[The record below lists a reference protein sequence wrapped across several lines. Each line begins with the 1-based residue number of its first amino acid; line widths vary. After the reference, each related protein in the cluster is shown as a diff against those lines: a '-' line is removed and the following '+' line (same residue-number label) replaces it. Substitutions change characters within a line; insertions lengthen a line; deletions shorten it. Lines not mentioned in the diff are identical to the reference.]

1 MSITRL
7 SNIDQFRYICGN
19 VSPDINIK
27 IRACDFSVNTK
38 SAFLQCDGYTKIYTQ
53 WFMSHSAYTIKQGGG
68 NDTAIY
74 HEVDEQDNAVYK
86 EPVVCYTMPNI
97 NDIDELFEKKYEI
110 VKIVGKVQNSICKI
124 HLFCDENQV
133 EELLAK
139 ITNDIDMTELTY
151 TQKAQRI
158 CKTFIG
164 LPIGYVIGTAIHL
177 LSCSV
182 LCISGNWSSN
192 YYQGAELCS
201 YRTGFNMNKR
211 LIVLTKHIWKNNKIC
226 CDKLLYSHNT
236 SDINDHELYNNY
248 DNHKLSLKK
257 VEDMELL
264 IRFDKCATI
273 NNQNVNDIQQEF
285 LNNIYP
291 EDEQLRNNELKRIQN
306 IKFVLR
312 PDDIEKYVVTT
323 QSNTT
328 YENNQEEQEQEEQE
342 QESI

>member
-124 HLFCDENQV
+124 HLFCDENQI

-139 ITNDIDMTELTY
+139 ITNDIDMTELTH

-158 CKTFIG
+158 CKTFIE
-164 LPIGYVIGTAIHL
+164 LPISYVLGTAVCL
-177 LSCSV
+177 FGCTA
-182 LCISGNWSSN
+182 LCITGNWSCN
-192 YYQGAELCS
+192 YYLGGELFS
-201 YRTGFNMNKR
+201 YRTGLNMNKR
-211 LIVLTKHIWKNNKIC
+211 LIVLTKHIWKNNKVC

-236 SDINDHELYNNY
+236 SDINELYNNY
-248 DNHKLSLKK
+248 DNCKLSLKK
-257 VEDMELL
+257 LEDMELL
-264 IRFDKCATI
+264 IRFDKCAII
-273 NNQNVNDIQQEF
+273 NNQNVKDIQQE
-285 LNNIYP
+285 LLKKIYP
-291 EDEQLRNNELKRIQN
+291 INEQEQLRNNELKRIQN

-312 PDDIEKYVVTT
+312 SDDI
-323 QSNTT
+323 
-328 YENNQEEQEQEEQE
+328 ENNQEEKEQ
-342 QESI
+342 

>member
-1 MSITRL
+1 MPITRL

-53 WFMSHSAYTIKQGGG
+53 WFMSHSAYTMKLGGG
-68 NDTAIY
+68 NDTASY
-74 HEVDEQDNAVYK
+74 HEVDAQDNVPYK
-86 EPVVCYTMPNI
+86 EPVICYTTSNI
-97 NDIDELFEKKYEI
+97 NNIDELFEKEYEI
-110 VKIVGKVQNSICKI
+110 VKIVGNVENSICKI

-133 EELLAK
+133 EELLTK

-151 TQKAQRI
+151 TQKAQRM

-164 LPIGYVIGTAIHL
+164 LPIGYVLGPAIQL
-177 LSCSV
+177 LSCSL
-182 LCISGNWSSN
+182 LCISGNWSAN

-211 LIVLTKHIWKNNKIC
+211 LIVVTKQIWKNNKIC

-236 SDINDHELYNNY
+236 YDINDDELYYKYYNN
-248 DNHKLSLKK
+248 DNSKFLLKK

-264 IRFDKCATI
+264 LRFNKYEI
-273 NNQNVNDIQQEF
+273 NVKDNQQEL
-285 LNNIYP
+285 LNKMYP
-291 EDEQLRNNELKRIQN
+291 EDEQLRNNELTRIQN
-306 IKFVLR
+306 MNFVLR
-312 PDDIEKYVVTT
+312 SDDIEKYVVTN

-328 YENNQEEQEQEEQE
+328 YETNQEEQEEELE
-342 QESI
+342 RPVSV

>member
-7 SNIDQFRYICGN
+7 SNIEQLRYICGN
-19 VSPDINIK
+19 VSPEISIK
-27 IRACDFSVNTK
+27 IRASDFSVNTK

-53 WFMSHSAYTIKQGGG
+53 WYMSHSAYTFKTGGG
-68 NDTAIY
+68 GPQNPAPTKYYA
-74 HEVDEQDNAVYK
+74 VDKLDNEAYE
-86 EPVVCYTMPNI
+86 EPVICYTTPNI
-97 NDIDELFEKKYEI
+97 NNIDELFEKEYEI
-110 VKIVGKVQNSICKI
+110 VKIVGKVENSICKI

-133 EELLAK
+133 EELLTK

-151 TQKAQRI
+151 IQKAQRT
-158 CKTFIG
+158 CKTFIV
-164 LPIGYVIGTAIHL
+164 LPISYVIGTAFCL
-177 LSCSV
+177 LSCSA
-182 LCISGNWSSN
+182 LCITGNWSCN
-192 YYQGAELCS
+192 YYLGGELFS
-201 YRTGFNMNKR
+201 YRTGLNMNKR

-236 SDINDHELYNNY
+236 SEINDELYENY

-312 PDDIEKYVVTT
+312 SDDIEKYVVTT

-328 YENNQEEQEQEEQE
+328 YENN
-342 QESI
+342 